1 MCHLPSV
8 IAAATV
14 IHVMDEM
21 ELCNPLQC
29 EMELL
34 DRLNLA
40 KVSLSSFFLDGPP
53 IDHDRSFG
61 GPSKES
67 IVYNHSIS

>member
-1 MCHLPSV
+1 MGFVFQSSFLADEGVMCHLPSV

-40 KVSLSSFFLDGPP
+40 KVFC
-53 IDHDRSFG
+53 
-61 GPSKES
+61 
-67 IVYNHSIS
+67 